1 MTLLTT
7 LAYLLLTVSTAQMHL
22 SDDQKLAV
30 LHEAQVAYENGIELQ
45 TADPVA
51 SKDSFRRAA
60 NRYQVLVDDGVE
72 NGMLWY
78 NLGNSQL
85 LSGNIGE
92 AIVAYRIGQ
101 RYIPSDG
108 RLTANL
114 QFARSLVANP
124 VKKENTISILRR
136 LAFWH
141 DALPTKVRLTIGL
154 LLWFSCWTLLS
165 VRLFRTIAGFKTTS
179 IFLGIAVVALSF
191 SVVHDILD
199 QHRSNGVLIESEVTV
214 RKGNGEHF
222 APLFTEPIHEGIEFE
237 ILEQR
242 PDWLHI
248 KLPNGSTGWIQE
260 KDATIVSRK
269 NKLTLG

>member
-7 LAYLLLTVSTAQMHL
+7 LTYLLLTVSASQMRL

-30 LHEAQVAYENGIELQ
+30 LHEAQIAYENGIELQ

-85 LSGNIGE
+85 LSENIGE
-92 AIVAYRIGQ
+92 AIVAYRMGQ

-114 QFARSLVANP
+114 QFARSLVANS

-136 LAFWH
+136 LAF
-141 DALPTKVRLTIGL
+141 
-154 LLWFSCWTLLS
+154 
-165 VRLFRTIAGFKTTS
+165 
-179 IFLGIAVVALSF
+179 
-191 SVVHDILD
+191 
-199 QHRSNGVLIESEVTV
+199 
-214 RKGNGEHF
+214 
-222 APLFTEPIHEGIEFE
+222 
-237 ILEQR
+237 
-242 PDWLHI
+242 
-248 KLPNGSTGWIQE
+248 
-260 KDATIVSRK
+260 
-269 NKLTLG
+269 